1 MIALLSR
8 LLDII
13 FLRRGPQDL
22 PAGRSVM
29 LACLAFYVLIAA
41 ATLNVGRTPANPTAV
56 LVLASALPLLLA
68 WIVLKLRDRIMRW
81 EQTLSALYGTSAI
94 LSLVTLPMN
103 MNAGSEPSAPVVII
117 SLGVFFWS
125 FAVDAHIWR
134 NALDTSFGAGLAVA
148 MLLFVLSFSIISS
161 LAGPL

>member
-1 MIALLSR
+1 MIALLSC

-29 LACLAFYVLIAA
+29 LACLFVYVLVAA
-41 ATLNVGRTPANPTAV
+41 LTLNVGRTPANPTAV
-56 LVLASALPLLLA
+56 LVLASALPLALV
-68 WIVLKLRDRIMRW
+68 WIVLKLRQRITRW

-94 LSLVTLPMN
+94 LSLATLPMN
-103 MNAGSEPSAPVVII
+103 LNAGSEPSAPVVII
-117 SLGVFFWS
+117 SLSVFFWS

-148 MLLFVLSFSIISS
+148 MLLFILSFSIISS

>member
-22 PAGRSVM
+22 PAGRSVV

-41 ATLNVGRTPANPTAV
+41 IALNVGRTPANPTAV
-56 LVLASALPLLLA
+56 LVLATALPLLLV
-68 WIVLKLRDRIMRW
+68 WIVLKLRDRVMRW

-94 LSLVTLPMN
+94 LSLVTLPIN
-103 MNAGSEPSAPVVII
+103 MNAGSEPSAPVLII

-148 MLLFVLSFSIISS
+148 MLLFILTFSIISS